1 METLAKVMFVISGLF
16 IIIGII
22 YLVFF

>member
-1 METLAKVMFVISGLF
+1 MQTLAKVSIVVSILF

-22 YLVFF
+22 YLI